1 MERRNFLKVA
11 AATGAMVAVSPST
24 ITGELRADDG
34 SLFKAYEKVQLVDAA
49 GAPIK
54 ASSLIK
60 EENYVFNYP
69 HASTPAI
76 LLDLPE
82 PTKRD
87 VNLVSADGEKYV
99 WKGGVG
105 AKQTI
110 VAYTAICAH
119 QMAHPTPDDS
129 FLQYCKKGQ
138 TTMAYDGSGDVKGVG
153 GVMVCSSHL
162 AAYDVTSG
170 CKNLNATAPQPLAA
184 IILEVAE
191 DDTIWASA
199 VLGSDKFSD
208 YFKTFKPEL
217 KKYYGGKKAGTKHV
231 SGTATMV
238 AMKDFTKEMIQY

>member
-24 ITGELRADDG
+24 ITGELRASDG
-34 SLFKAYEKVQLVDAA
+34 SLFQAYEKVQLVDAA
-49 GAPIK
+49 GKPIK
-54 ASSLIK
+54 ASSLVK

-82 PTKRD
+82 PTTKD
-87 VNLVSADGEKYV
+87 VNLVSESGDKYV

-105 AKQTI
+105 AKGTI

-119 QMAHPTPDDS
+119 QMAHPTPEDS

-138 TTMAYDGSGDVKGVG
+138 ATMAYDGSGDVKGVG

-170 CKNLNATAPQPLAA
+170 CKNLNATAPEPLAA
-184 IILEVAE
+184 IIIEVAE
-191 DDTIWASA
+191 DDTMWASA
-199 VLGSDKFSD
+199 VLGPDRFRD

-217 KKYYGGKKAGTKHV
+217 KKYYGGKRKGKKHV
-231 SGTATMV
+231 SGTATMM
-238 AMKDFTKEMIQY
+238 ALKDFTKEMIQY